1 MKKMYKIYTS
11 YFANKI
17 FKKISDDKL
26 RIPVCADLQNYTYN
40 PFTRWYKELAPDIDV
55 LYRFKRI
62 GHKTKSIKNWFTRE
76 YYRKLD
82 ELRESRSLD
91 GIVKEI
97 EILTKYGDVFLLC
110 YEKPLEFCHRHLL
123 AEYLNKFYNLDI
135 SEY

>member
-1 MKKMYKIYTS
+1 MYKIYTS

-40 PFTRWYKELAPDIDV
+40 SFTRWYKELAPDIDV

>member
-17 FKKISDDKL
+17 FKKMSDDKL

-40 PFTRWYKELAPDIDV
+40 PFTRWYKELAPDIEV
-55 LYRFKRI
+55 LYQFKKIR
-62 GHKTKSIKNWFTRE
+62 HKTKSIKNWFTRE

-82 ELRESRSLD
+82 SMKESGDLL
-91 GIVKEI
+91 GYVKE
-97 EILTKYGDVFLLC
+97 LQNLCKYNDVFLLC
-110 YEKPLEFCHRHLL
+110 YEKPNEFCHRHLL
-123 AEYLNKFYNLDI
+123 AEYLNKFYELDV